1 MQTII
6 VKLDAGK
13 LANPDLDIRY
23 RLPEK
28 IEAFTAGKVKENGY
42 DYLGE
47 KELGIWLAAENAS
60 AQVQDVIACLKKKR
74 FAGNDL
80 SMAAQIYISDQES
93 APLSECQ
100 EVELIPDSEKGL
112 PEYVNVSVS
121 EDLVDVCFYVEMEK
135 PFAIGEK
142 MNEICGDAYMNGCNW
157 EAFLEC
163 YLETNFPQLLEGLDS
178 DPEAGM
184 YAAYYEDTPENRTKG
199 EQFAG
204 LIAYLVEDEEDLYGF
219 VREMGEEI
227 EWD

>member
-23 RLPEK
+23 KLPEK

-47 KELGIWLAAENAS
+47 KELGIWLAAEDAGT
-60 AQVQDVIACLKKKR
+60 QVQDVISCLKKKR

-80 SMAAQIYISDQES
+80 SATAQVYISEQEN
-93 APLSECQ
+93 APFSDCK
-100 EVELIPDSEKGL
+100 EVELVPDLQKKL
-112 PEYVNVSVS
+112 PDYVNVSV
-121 EDLVDVCFYVEMEK
+121 DDDIVDVCFYVEMEK
-135 PFAIGEK
+135 PFAVGER
-142 MNEICGDAYMNGCNW
+142 MNEICEDAYMNGDNW
-157 EAFLEC
+157 AAFLEW
-163 YLETNFPQLLEGLDS
+163 YLKTHFPQLLEGLDP
-178 DPEAGM
+178 DPEAGI
-184 YAAYYEDTPENRTKG
+184 YAAYYENTPENRKKA

-204 LIAYLVEDEEDLYGF
+204 LIAYLVEDEEDLYEF

-227 EWD
+227 DWD

>member
-23 RLPEK
+23 R
-28 IEAFTAGKVKENGY
+28 
-42 DYLGE
+42 
-47 KELGIWLAAENAS
+47 
-60 AQVQDVIACLKKKR
+60 
-74 FAGNDL
+74 
-80 SMAAQIYISDQES
+80 
-93 APLSECQ
+93 
-100 EVELIPDSEKGL
+100 L

-135 PFAIGEK
+135 PFAVGEK
-142 MNEICGDAYMNGCNW
+142 MNEICGDAYMNGYNW

-204 LIAYLVEDEEDLYGF
+204 LIALPG
-219 VREMGEEI
+219 GG
-227 EWD
+227 